1 MRKSSRGF
9 MILDAIIGTAVLGTI
24 MVVLAIGMQ
33 RERRAGDRLSQAR
46 RAVRAAEA
54 ALAQLQAG
62 RQVPVDS
69 DGATLQVHDVAA
81 AGTPPGYH
89 WVEVQATAGEQHE
102 TLVGLVRTAPTERGT
117 P

>member
-9 MILDAIIGTAVLGTI
+9 MILDAVIGTAVLGTI
-24 MVVLAIGMQ
+24 VLVLAIGMR
-33 RERRAGDRLSQAR
+33 RERLAADGLSQSR
-46 RAVRAAEA
+46 RAIRAAEA
-54 ALAQLQAG
+54 ALARLQAG
-62 RQVPVDS
+62 RQAPVDS

-81 AGTPPGYH
+81 AGAPRGYH

-102 TLVGLVRTAPTERGT
+102 TLVGLVRTAPAGRRT